1 MKSNILKRVTAAGIA
16 MAAILLS
23 SLSSLAAP
31 VSGTTIDTSKSASL
45 SIFKYDMTNAAK
57 DGIWSEE
64 SFVSTGEYDGSVNSA
79 LGGGNENILG
89 NSATSN
95 GYAISGV
102 QFTYLKV
109 ADILQLQKSSGTQ
122 LLYAIDKGQ
131 GSDMLSAI
139 GLSDGKGA
147 YTDDSLSDDNWYYTS
162 DTLINA
168 LSSSLENNPTSVK
181 NSLETYVQESG
192 GTAMSLTDE
201 NGHAS
206 VSDLPLGLY
215 LIVETKVPEMVTSTT
230 SPFFVS
236 LPMTSIDGDKWI
248 YDVTVYPKNE
258 TGIVTLEKTVREKGT
273 DIFSHNAT
281 ASAGDTVEY
290 RIISTLPTITSF
302 ATAISEYTFTDVLSK
317 GLSYAEGNVTIE
329 FFTDRECTNP
339 VTAWSQSD
347 GKFSVDY
354 TSNDD
359 GSHTMTIS
367 MTEAGLSEIN
377 SGENANGSIYSG
389 YSNYTMR
396 IHYTAII
403 NSDSSFTY
411 GDTGNP
417 NEVVLTW
424 RRSSQDY
431 YDTLIDDCHVYSYGL
446 NVTKQFGDGKNNGD
460 MFKDIIF
467 KLQNKTDG
475 YFVTAEFNE
484 EENIWYVTGASMD
497 EENASSLCPNP
508 SGELIIMGLEND
520 EYILT
525 EVSTAD
531 GYTLLRE
538 EICITI
544 TAIEDDSRPCD
555 IYSKDTLGAIQ
566 NDPRYSF
573 DGGLDLRLA
582 NIPQVQLAHNLLTA
596 AASVDG
602 NAVTMLS
609 SGNSQ
614 HAIVPLTVINTQG
627 FDLPQTGDTSMI
639 TLTIVASVFAVSTAA
654 LFLVLRHYRKKD
666 DNSNE

>member
-1 MKSNILKRVTAAGIA
+1 MKSNILKRATAAGIA

-31 VSGTTIDTSKSASL
+31 AYEAAIDTSKSASL
-45 SIFKYDMTNAAK
+45 SIYKYDMTNAAK
-57 DGIWSEE
+57 DGVWSEE
-64 SFVSTGEYDGSVNSA
+64 SFVSTGEYDGSVNDT

-122 LLYAIDKGQ
+122 LLYAIDKENGV
-131 GSDMLSAI
+131 DMLSAI

-147 YTDDSLSDDNWYYTS
+147 YADDSLSDDNWYYTS

-181 NSLETYVQESG
+181 NALETYIQESG

-206 VSDLPLGLY
+206 VSCLPLGLY
-215 LIVETKVPEMVTSTT
+215 LLVETQVPEMVTSTT

-258 TGIVTLEKTVREKGT
+258 TGIVTLEKTVREKGGS
-273 DIFSHNAT
+273 FSHNAT

-290 RIISTLPTITSF
+290 RIISTLPTITSA
-302 ATAISEYTFTDVLSK
+302 ATAISEYTFTDVLSR
-317 GLSYAEGNVTIE
+317 GLSYAEEDVTIA
-329 FFTDRECTNP
+329 FFSDRECTNP
-339 VTAWSQSD
+339 VTAWDKSD

-377 SGENANGSIYSG
+377 SGENDNGSIYSG
-389 YSNYTMR
+389 YSNYTMC

-411 GDTGNP
+411 GDSGNQ

-424 RRSSQDY
+424 SRSSQDY

-446 NVTKQFGDGKNNGD
+446 NVTKQFGDGQNDGD
-460 MFKDIIF
+460 MFKDVLF
-467 KLQNKTDG
+467 KLQNKTDS
-475 YFVTAEFNE
+475 YFVTAKFNE
-484 EENIWYVTGASMD
+484 EENIWYVTGTAED

-531 GYTLLRE
+531 GYTLLRDD
-538 EICITI
+538 ICIVI

-555 IYSKDTLGAIQ
+555 IYSKDTLGVIQ

-582 NIPQVQLAHNLLTA
+582 NIPQTQLAHNLLTA

-609 SGNSQ
+609 SVNSQ
-614 HAIVPLTVINTQG
+614 NAIVPLTVINTRG